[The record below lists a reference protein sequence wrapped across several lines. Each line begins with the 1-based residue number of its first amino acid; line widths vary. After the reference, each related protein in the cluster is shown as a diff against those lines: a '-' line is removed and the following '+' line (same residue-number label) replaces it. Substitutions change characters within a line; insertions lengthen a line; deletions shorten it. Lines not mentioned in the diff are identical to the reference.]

1 MVQEPW
7 INKDRILGFGTSD
20 ALVYRGSNGI
30 GPRSCILTKGV
41 TAFSLPQFGDRDRLQ
56 RFVLHTRYVA
66 ERYRWLSRPFI
77 CRQKLTRRQP
87 KWNYYMIIV
96 GGKIYRLL

>member
-41 TAFSLPQFGDRDRLQ
+41 TAFSLPQFGNRDMTTICLTHKVSGREVQ
-56 RFVLHTRYVA
+56 VLI
-66 ERYRWLSRPFI
+66 SSI
-77 CRQKLTRRQP
+77 
-87 KWNYYMIIV
+87 YMPSETDPPSA
-96 GGKIYRLL
+96 KMELLYDY